1 MLLVPWSVDRQ
12 MGHISNDWSAGIV
25 RPLTL
30 KCAFASGRQLLTII
44 PVLARYQ
51 KFSKFLKAFTTF
63 YHAKLRLFLVLGKYY
78 AKKMKTMCSHSIG
91 AAATLVFQ
99 TTMTTLN
106 N

>member
-1 MLLVPWSVDRQ
+1 
-12 MGHISNDWSAGIV
+12 MGHITDDWPAGIV

-63 YHAKLRLFLVLGKYY
+63 YHAKLRLISLSGKYY
-78 AKKMKTMCSHSIG
+78 AKFFASVARGVWCISGPLAREEGGGCSEERARMQLS
-91 AAATLVFQ
+91 V
-99 TTMTTLN
+99 
-106 N
+106 